1 MNCSNC
7 KNKNIN
13 DFDNINDIEFLCLKC
28 GFVFENNDN
37 SEIRNEKTYKNN
49 IHKRCKI
56 HTTKLNASIINYIKF
71 LNFSQ
76 KHTEKLKVLLNFES
90 IDKFKTKQKIL
101 KIVLEFSKENKIKLK
116 PLNEHAQY
124 LEITQFHFGKLL
136 KNSEIGFFDENYDEK
151 QHKPINGLDD
161 IMKVFHIKSKDV
173 VLRIYNELNFL
184 DSEGENIKLTFAIFI
199 YLKRKNKMK
208 SVKKF
213 IERTKLTSGP
223 TFNKICKKFS
233 VEIERILKS

>member
-7 KNKNIN
+7 ENKNTN
-13 DFDNINDIEFLCLKC
+13 YFENINDIEILCLKC
-28 GFVFENNDN
+28 GLVFENND

-49 IHKRCKI
+49 IYKRCKI
-56 HTTKLNASIINYIKF
+56 HTTKLNYSIINYIKF

-76 KHTEKLKVLLNFES
+76 EHTEKLKVLLNFET
-90 IDKFKTKQKIL
+90 IEKYETKQKIL
-101 KIVLEFSKENKIKLK
+101 KIVLEFSKANKIKLK
-116 PLNEHAQY
+116 PLKEHAPY
-124 LEITQFHFGKLL
+124 LEITQFHFAKLL
-136 KNSEIGFFDENYDEK
+136 KESEIGFFDENYDEK

-173 VLRIYNELNFL
+173 VLRIYNELHFL
-184 DSEGENIKLTFAIFI
+184 NSEGENIKLTFAIFI

-223 TFNKICKKFS
+223 TFNKIHKRFS
-233 VEIERILKS
+233 DEIERILKS

>member
-7 KNKNIN
+7 KNENIN
-13 DFDNINDIEFLCLKC
+13 DFENINDIEVVCRKC
-28 GFVFENNDN
+28 GFVFEHND

-56 HTTKLNASIINYIKF
+56 HTTKLNNSIINYIKF
-71 LNFSQ
+71 LNFSK

-90 IDKFKTKQKIL
+90 IEKFETKQKIL
-101 KIVLEFSKENKIKLK
+101 KIVLEFSKANKIKLK
-116 PLNEHAQY
+116 PLKEHAPY

-136 KNSEIGFFDENYDEK
+136 KESGIGFFDENYDEK

-161 IMKVFHIKSKDV
+161 IMKVFHIKSEDDV
-173 VLRIYNELNFL
+173 LKIYNELHFL
-184 DSEGENIKLTFAIFI
+184 DNEGENIKLTFAIFI
-199 YLKRKNKMK
+199 HLKRKNKIK

-213 IERTKLTSGP
+213 IERIKLTSGP
-223 TFNKICKKFS
+223 TFNKIRKRYS
-233 VEIERILKS
+233 VEIEQILKS